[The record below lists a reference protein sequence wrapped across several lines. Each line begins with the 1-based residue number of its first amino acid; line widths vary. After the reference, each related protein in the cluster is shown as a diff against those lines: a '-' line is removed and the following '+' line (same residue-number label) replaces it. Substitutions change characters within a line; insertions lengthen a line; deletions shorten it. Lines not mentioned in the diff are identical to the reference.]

1 MQAANR
7 WETEAIRESR
17 DRRRARPAVSQQ
29 RETPNPGG
37 EWRTLR
43 EASDETGIP
52 INTLRKW
59 CRRESVDSYLESDG
73 EVTLRMLEMGSVERN
88 ARAMGRELVS
98 GASREATGDRRQ
110 AEESRQTT
118 ADSSPAE
125 SVAIASAAP
134 SSSPSFSSSPSGGGA
149 ERSEEEGVEQV
160 QTEPSDP
167 PPGPA
172 AGLPPEGREERPAAD
187 TMIVPVD
194 AWNKMLN
201 QLGNLHEAGQQLA
214 EARERAGK
222 AETEA
227 KFLRERLAEM
237 RENRQQADE
246 SPQTTAN
253 SKQQEATPQATGDS
267 HRPESSPVPPAEGRG
282 DAERSDAGGQSST
295 ETTSFFRYVVRGWKG
310 RRR

>member
-88 ARAMGRELVS
+88 ARAVGRELVS

-110 AEESRQTT
+110 AEESRQIT

-134 SSSPSFSSSPSGGGA
+134 SSSPSFSSSLSGGGA
-149 ERSEEEGVEQV
+149 ERSEAEGEEQ
-160 QTEPSDP
+160 
-167 PPGPA
+167 PA
-172 AGLPPEGREERPAAD
+172 PD

-237 RENRQQADE
+237 RENRQQATGNRQQAEE
-246 SPQTTAN
+246 SPQTAAN
-253 SKQQEATPQATGDS
+253 SQQQEETPPATGDS